1 MTAQSLLEEIKGLPV
16 ADRRDILIALAESLP
31 LTGILDTVKTMEA
44 RWDVKASGGG
54 AVQTIAPPTTTSEP
68 EVKEQ
73 TEFNLVVKEV
83 NATAKIQVIKAVREF
98 TSMDLK
104 AAKTL
109 LETLPATIKSKISRE
124 EAEKGKAV
132 IEAAGGVTEIV

>member
-44 RWDVKASGGG
+44 RWDVKASGG
-54 AVQTIAPPTTTSEP
+54 APPAITPPTSNVEV

-73 TEFNLVVKEV
+73 TEFTLVVKEV
-83 NATAKIQVIKAVREF
+83 NATSKIQVIKAVREF
-98 TSMDLK
+98 TSLDLK

-109 LETLPATIKSKISRE
+109 LETLPATIKAKISRE
-124 EAEKGKAV
+124 EAEKGRAA